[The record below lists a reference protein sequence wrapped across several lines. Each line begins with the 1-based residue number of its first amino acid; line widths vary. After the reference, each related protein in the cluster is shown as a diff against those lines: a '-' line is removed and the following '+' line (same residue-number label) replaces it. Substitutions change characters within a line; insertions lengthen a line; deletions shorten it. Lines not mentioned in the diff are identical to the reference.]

1 MSKLLNS
8 ILIEGIVD
16 VTNSSRVT
24 FMIRNGNEFFSIL
37 ASEIVVKN
45 CRLEKME
52 VGDTVR
58 IVGHLNSNQIC
69 AEYVEIKTN
78 GTWGGLAVQPEN
90 DEFEVISEV
99 ETNVCN

>member
-1 MSKLLNS
+1 MRKLLNS

-24 FMIRNGNEFFSIL
+24 FMIRNGNEFFPIL

-69 AEYVEIKTN
+69 AEYVEIKTK
-78 GTWGGLAVQPEN
+78 GAEK
-90 DEFEVISEV
+90 
-99 ETNVCN
+99 